1 MELLTQA
8 LTIMGVGMTLVFLFL
23 LVVIGGI
30 VATARLIRRHE
41 ARPPGARAGAA
52 PEPQRLAAV
61 IAVALAEHETNGG

>member
-8 LTIMGVGMTLVFLFL
+8 LTIMSVGMTLVFLFL

-30 VATARLIRRHE
+30 VATARLIRRYE
-41 ARPPGARAGAA
+41 ARPPSARAAAA